1 MINFPEKIW
10 DGRSAARSNL
20 TDICAPGYEDWCTI
34 TRELQATQR
43 YLLDLTDTLETM
55 PNLKQLIEDGRSN
68 IAAYLRKVKDMTL
81 PADLKRDVK
90 AVEKRID
97 KLDGIDERLDT
108 LIRLVQA
115 LQQQLFAHTADYQ
128 KFKDNVKKYEQGM
141 ENKTR
146 LRMGQYEKATSK
158 RVQEL
163 TQRVNDISEL
173 LSFQPVN

>member
-10 DGRSAARSNL
+10 DGRSATRSNL
-20 TDICAPGYEDWCTI
+20 TDICAPGHEDWCTI
-34 TRELQATQR
+34 TREMQATQR

-55 PNLKQLIEDGRSN
+55 PNLKQAIEDGRSN
-68 IAAYLRKVKDMTL
+68 IAAYLRKVKDMAL
-81 PADLKRDVK
+81 PADLKKDVE
-90 AVEKRID
+90 AVKERID
-97 KLDGIDERLDT
+97 KLDGISERLDT

-128 KFKDNVKKYEQGM
+128 KFKNNVKKYEQGM

-146 LRMGQYEKATSK
+146 LRMGQFEKTTNE

-163 TQRVNDISEL
+163 TQRINDISEL
-173 LSFQPVN
+173 LSFQQIN